1 MTKQAAYLVLQRAF
15 YIKVFVGYSWSI
27 VQLPPKE
34 KTEEGERKKLFKIDC
49 MPNPSAANPMHTYL
63 IRVIK
68 HSGICLGPFYLQ
80 YKAVYCKT
88 WSKSCLTCKHHHLFF
103 GSCNIQQATCSEY
116 ERNKEK

>member
-15 YIKVFVGYSWSI
+15 YIKVLVGYSWSI

-88 WSKSCLTCKHHHLFF
+88 
-103 GSCNIQQATCSEY
+103 
-116 ERNKEK
+116 